1 MYRELPAPAGLE
13 PYVACVWTRTGP
25 GGPVLPDGCVD
36 VVWTGAELVVAG
48 PATEVVHPSVE
59 PEATKLGV
67 RFRMGMAG
75 AALGMPADE
84 LLDLNVPLAE
94 VWRGPLAAPRD
105 LAGLV
110 RTVARRLPPLDQ
122 LDPLVRAAAI
132 ETARFGPGVAE
143 LARSLGLGE
152 RQLLRRFRRGVGY
165 GPRTLARVARFQRF
179 LALAQ
184 THRGADLAWLA
195 VAAGYAD
202 QPHLTR
208 ECRRLSGRTPRELI
222 AAGAVAAGE
231 KSDSFKTAG
240 AASATLAA

>member
-1 MYRELPAPAGLE
+1 
-13 PYVACVWTRTGP
+13 
-25 GGPVLPDGCVD
+25 VLPDGCVD

-48 PATEVVHPSVE
+48 PATRAVRPSVE

-67 RFRMGMAG
+67 RFRIGTAG

-94 VWRGPLAAPRD
+94 VWRGPLAPPRD

-110 RTVARRLPPLDQ
+110 RTVARRLPAAAE
-122 LDPLVRAAAI
+122 LDPLVRAAAV
-132 ETARFGPGVAE
+132 ETARFGPGVAQ

-152 RQLLRRFRRGVGY
+152 RQLLRRFNHAVGY
-165 GPRTLARVARFQRF
+165 GPRTFARVVRFQRF
-179 LALAQ
+179 LALSEADP
-184 THRGADLAWLA
+184 GADLAWLA
-195 VAAGYAD
+195 ADAGYAD

-222 AAGAVAAGE
+222 AAGAIAAGE
-231 KSDSFKTAG
+231 RSDSFNTAP
-240 AASATLAA
+240 ARSATLAA